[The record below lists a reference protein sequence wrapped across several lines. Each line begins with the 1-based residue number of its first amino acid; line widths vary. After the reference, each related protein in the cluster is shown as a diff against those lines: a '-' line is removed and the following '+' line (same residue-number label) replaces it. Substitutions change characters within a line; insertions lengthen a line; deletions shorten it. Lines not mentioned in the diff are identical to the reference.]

1 MNGNDKTDFL
11 DQMMQSA
18 PPVEPSEADDSPES
32 DVETGVSD
40 APEVVADVPPQPT
53 PTEAT
58 PAPESSKTVPIAAL
72 MSEREKR
79 QKLEKELEGLRAQ
92 PKESAPKANFYDDP
106 EQYVTQAVDR
116 VRAEAN
122 ERVYVALEAV
132 ERDAHTDYD
141 EVTTEV
147 IEAAKSDPILAQTIA
162 KAVSTAANPAREMYK
177 QGQRLREMKELQDPE
192 AFKARVREELKAEL
206 LAEFGQRG
214 EQATREAQ
222 ARAAKAAAIP
232 PDISNRGSA
241 TPKAP
246 VLAENPVD
254 SLFPK

>member
-18 PPVEPSEADDSPES
+18 PAAEPSEADDAPES
-32 DVETGVSD
+32 DAETGVSD
-40 APEVVADVPPQPT
+40 APEVVAEVPPQPT

-79 QKLEKELEGLRAQ
+79 QKLEKELEGLRTQ
-92 PKESAPKANFYDDP
+92 PMESAPKANFYDDP

-132 ERDAHTDYD
+132 ERDAHADYD
-141 EVTTEV
+141 E
-147 IEAAKSDPILAQTIA
+147 
-162 KAVSTAANPAREMYK
+162 
-177 QGQRLREMKELQDPE
+177 
-192 AFKARVREELKAEL
+192 
-206 LAEFGQRG
+206 
-214 EQATREAQ
+214 
-222 ARAAKAAAIP
+222 
-232 PDISNRGSA
+232 
-241 TPKAP
+241 
-246 VLAENPVD
+246 
-254 SLFPK
+254 